1 MSRTENDVRRDA
13 RPGATVKKSLTVH
26 ATKLREI
33 ARWTPNTWNV
43 PALLAGDGG
52 GDGEEGMTNEEK
64 AKRLEDMA
72 LIPVFLDRQDEA
84 LLREAA
90 ALMRERRS
98 DDAFWGVEYHRDYR
112 RWQLTV
118 GEFMDRWRWKVS
130 YKGSEVCAACGRA
143 TTHAAA
149 QAAAMAWVDEREG
162 K

>member
-1 MSRTENDVRRDA
+1 
-13 RPGATVKKSLTVH
+13 
-26 ATKLREI
+26 
-33 ARWTPNTWNV
+33 
-43 PALLAGDGG
+43 
-52 GDGEEGMTNEEK
+52 MTNEEK

-118 GEFMDRWRWKVS
+118 GEFLSGGSAWRWGAR
-130 YKGSEVCAACGRA
+130 YKNSQVCTASNVAPS
-143 TTHAAA
+143 HAAA
-149 QAAAMAWVDEREG
+149 QAAAMAWVDQREG